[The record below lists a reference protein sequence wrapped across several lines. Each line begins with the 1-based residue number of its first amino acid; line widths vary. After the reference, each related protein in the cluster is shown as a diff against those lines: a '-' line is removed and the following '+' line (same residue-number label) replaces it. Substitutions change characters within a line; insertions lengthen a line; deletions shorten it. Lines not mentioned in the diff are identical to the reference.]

1 VAKDNEFGDPKVQ
14 PFPPLRKAH
23 HLGTLIPSSA
33 GGAQPAPGG
42 YLRKVNTY
50 IRAIS
55 NECVRPD
62 ISVVP
67 ATHSAIASEELRI
80 RFEKEVT
87 PFVPTLYRV
96 AKHFTKNTADA
107 EDLLQETM
115 IRAYSGFVDKQTET
129 PSKAWF
135 IRIMRNIWIDD
146 YRRMQRRPIE
156 CLIPDMGE
164 WEWSTSY
171 RRALEA
177 RNTVEAQLIGT
188 VVETDVRNAFQSLS
202 DELRRALYYAYVEGF
217 PYKDIARLE
226 AIPLGTV
233 MSRLYRARRQ
243 LRKSLAQ
250 HSPSAYCEPHSG
262 DADVA

>member
-1 VAKDNEFGDPKVQ
+1 
-14 PFPPLRKAH
+14 
-23 HLGTLIPSSA
+23 
-33 GGAQPAPGG
+33 
-42 YLRKVNTY
+42 
-50 IRAIS
+50 
-55 NECVRPD
+55 
-62 ISVVP
+62 
-67 ATHSAIASEELRI
+67 
-80 RFEKEVT
+80 
-87 PFVPTLYRV
+87 
-96 AKHFTKNTADA
+96 
-107 EDLLQETM
+107 
-115 IRAYSGFVDKQTET
+115 
-129 PSKAWF
+129 
-135 IRIMRNIWIDD
+135 
-146 YRRMQRRPIE
+146 
-156 CLIPDMGE
+156 MGE
-164 WEWSTSY
+164 REWSTSY

-243 LRKSLAQ
+243 LRKSLAE

>member
-1 VAKDNEFGDPKVQ
+1 VTTRFNRFRRRG
-14 PFPPLRKAH
+14 KAH
-23 HLGTLIPSSA
+23 HRRTLIPSSV

-50 IRAIS
+50 IRPIS
-55 NECVRPD
+55 NEYARPD
-62 ISVVP
+62 SSAVP
-67 ATHSAIASEELRI
+67 ATHSAIVSDDLRI
-80 RFEKEVT
+80 QFENEVT
-87 PFVPTLYRV
+87 PFLPTLYRV
-96 AKHFTKNTADA
+96 AKHLAKNAADA

-115 IRAYSGFVDKQTET
+115 IRAYGGVVDKQTET
-129 PSKAWF
+129 RSKAWF
-135 IRIMRNIWIDD
+135 IRIMHNIWIDD

-156 CLIPDMGE
+156 CLTGDVGE

-188 VVETDVRNAFQSLS
+188 VVEMDVRNAFQSLS

-217 PYKDIARLE
+217 SYKDIARLE

-243 LRKSLAQ
+243 LRKELAQ
-250 HSPSAYCEPHSG
+250 HSPPAYCGPHSG